1 MHTINGAYASFEEHL
16 KGSLEPGKLGDLALL
31 GDDLRDVDPQNVR
44 DVRVER
50 TYVNGE
56 LVFQGR

>member
-1 MHTINGAYASFEEHL
+1 EEHL